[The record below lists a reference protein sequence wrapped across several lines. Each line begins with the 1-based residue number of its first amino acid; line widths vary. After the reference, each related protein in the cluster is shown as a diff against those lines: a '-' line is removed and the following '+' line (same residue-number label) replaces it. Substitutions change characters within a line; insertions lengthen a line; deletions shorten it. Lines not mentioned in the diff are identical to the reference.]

1 MAEAGA
7 VGEAVAALALVDH
20 HVHQALGGDVPRD
33 AFEQQITESD
43 RAAPPGTTQFDS
55 QLGFAVRRWCAP
67 VLGLEPSAPPEEYL
81 ARRAELGPGRAT
93 ELLLRAAGFACLLID
108 TGYLLDTML
117 SLPEMAA
124 AAGAR
129 TGEIVRLEQVAEQ
142 VITGGDGTAAGFA
155 VRFRDT
161 LWDRASH
168 ALGVKSIMA
177 YRHGLDFDPG
187 PPGPAAVTEAAGRW
201 LREIEA
207 GGAVRVTDPV
217 LLRHLLWTGID
228 RGLPVQFHTGFGD
241 PDCDLRR
248 SDPLWLRGFLE
259 RCEPRGVPV
268 MLLHCY
274 PFHRHAAALA
284 QAYPHVYLDVGMT
297 LHYVGARAAAV
308 VAESLELAPFG
319 KVLFSSDAAGPAEL
333 HYLGALL
340 WRRATTAVLGGW
352 VESGDWAAAD
362 AIRVAELIGAHNARR
377 VYRLPEP

>member
-1 MAEAGA
+1 MADQ
-7 VGEAVAALALVDH
+7 VGEAVATLALVDH
-20 HVHQALGGDVPRD
+20 HVHQALGSDVPPA

-43 RAAPPGTTQFDS
+43 RPAPPGTTQFDS
-55 QLGFAVRRWCAP
+55 QLGFAIRRWCAP
-67 VLGLEPSAPPEEYL
+67 ALGLEPSVPAGEYL
-81 ARRAELGPGRAT
+81 ARRAELGPHRAT

-108 TGYLLDTML
+108 TGYVLDTML

-124 AAGAR
+124 AAGAQA
-129 TGEIVRLEQVAEQ
+129 GEIVRLEQVAEQ
-142 VITGGDGTAAGFA
+142 VIAAGDGTAAGFA
-155 VRFRDT
+155 ARYRDA
-161 LWDRASH
+161 LWDRTSH
-168 ALGVKSIMA
+168 ALGTKSIMA

-187 PPGPAAVTEAAGRW
+187 PPAAAAVTQAAGRW
-201 LREIEA
+201 LREIER

-217 LLRHLLWTGID
+217 LLRHLLWAGID

-340 WRRATTAVLGGW
+340 WRRATAATLGGW
-352 VESGDWAAAD
+352 VESGDWSATD
-362 AIRVAELIGAHNARR
+362 AIRVAGMIGGENARR
-377 VYRLPEP
+377 VYRLP